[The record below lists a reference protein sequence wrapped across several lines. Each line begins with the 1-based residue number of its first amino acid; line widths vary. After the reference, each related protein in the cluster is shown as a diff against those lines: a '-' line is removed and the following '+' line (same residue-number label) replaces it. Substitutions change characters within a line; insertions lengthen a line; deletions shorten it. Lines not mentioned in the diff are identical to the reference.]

1 MKNITVDSSSL
12 SRLKSP
18 NVVFMVNLVI
28 SACCSSSLCTW
39 GSPFTPQALCVCG
52 QMNDS
57 SLMALCSLLWLQI
70 MCQHHVLGIVRKD
83 LCEQSNWW
91 KVNVR
96 YSCILTVLLV
106 CKTIIV
112 QIYIILLCKYRPSSI
127 RLVQIRVSC
136 SEIRGIFNRTL
147 GTKW

>member
-1 MKNITVDSSSL
+1 MAHWIRLRCHISNHPMSFSWSTWSSQPAAHPHFAYEGPL
-12 SRLKSP
+12 SRHRH
-18 NVVFMVNLVI
+18 
-28 SACCSSSLCTW
+28 
-39 GSPFTPQALCVCG
+39 CVCG
-52 QMNDS
+52 QMNGS

-70 MCQHHVLGIVRKD
+70 MCQHYVLGIVRKD

-91 KVNVR
+91 KVNIR
-96 YSCILTVLLV
+96 YSHILTVLLV

-112 QIYIILLCKYRPSSI
+112 QIYIMLLCKYRPSSI

-136 SEIRGIFNRTL
+136 SEIRGIFNHTL